1 LGTKAAPCA
10 LRQGVE
16 RGCKKKSRG
25 RCGDGEG
32 FVALQPPRAVGQ
44 ARMMRVLVFGVMSW
58 AGYGGI
64 ILFQSKLRFGW

>member
-1 LGTKAAPCA
+1 LGNSGTKAATRA

-44 ARMMRVLVFGVMSW
+44 ARIMRVLVYGVMSW

-64 ILFQSKLRFGW
+64 LLFQG